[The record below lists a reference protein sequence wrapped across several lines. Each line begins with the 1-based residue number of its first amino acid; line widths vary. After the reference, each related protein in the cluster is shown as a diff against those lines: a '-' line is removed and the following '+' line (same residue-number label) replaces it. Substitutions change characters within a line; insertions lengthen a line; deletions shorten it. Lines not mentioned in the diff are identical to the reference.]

1 MTIAERHELRPF
13 LNQPVV
19 INGRLKSKTRVDRDC
34 RNICLRAIEV
44 RPFLND
50 TAIRNLEAV
59 RVHHGWIQLTG
70 VEYLLD
76 GLVPMICTSVMVSQY
91 TRRNGS
97 SDLGFSPFAS
107 VCLDFVVRQAAMKQ
121 TDAHARQFVS
131 DQLDQIEKGRP
142 FFCFQADPA
151 NLMMQLQL
159 LVMCDSE
166 PPLVR
171 GRLAEMLALIG
182 VPNCSPNGFSR
193 MKRKTLPKRTGF
205 G

>member
-1 MTIAERHELRPF
+1 MTAQRHELRPF

-19 INGRLKSKTRVDRDC
+19 IVGRLKKESRVNRDY
-34 RNICLRAIEV
+34 RNVCLRAIEV
-44 RPFLND
+44 RPFVDD
-50 TAIRNLEAV
+50 TAVRNLAAV

-70 VEYLLD
+70 LDYLLD
-76 GLVPMICTSVMVSQY
+76 GLVPMICTSAMVSQY

-107 VCLDFVVRQAAMKQ
+107 VCLDFVVRQAVMKQ
-121 TDAHARQFVS
+121 TDGHARQFVS
-131 DQLDQIEKGRP
+131 DQLDQIEQGRP
-142 FFCFQADPA
+142 FFSFQTDPA

-159 LVMCDSE
+159 WVMCDLE

-171 GRLAEMLALIG
+171 QRLAEMLALVG
-182 VPNCSPNGFSR
+182 MPNSNSNQFFGIQRRDYPR
-193 MKRKTLPKRTGF
+193 IVGF

>member
-1 MTIAERHELRPF
+1 MTAERHELRPF

-19 INGRLKSKTRVDRDC
+19 IVGRLKKESRVDRDY
-34 RNICLRAIEV
+34 RNVCLRAIEV
-44 RPFLND
+44 RSFSND

-70 VEYLLD
+70 LEYLLD
-76 GLVPMICTSVMVSQY
+76 GLVPMICTSAMVSQY

-107 VCLDFVVRQAAMKQ
+107 VCLDCVVRHAAMKQ
-121 TDAHARQFVS
+121 TDADARQFVS
-131 DQLDQIEKGRP
+131 DQLDQIEQGRP
-142 FFCFQADPA
+142 YFSFQTDPA
-151 NLMMQLQL
+151 NLMMRLRL
-159 LVMCDSE
+159 WVMCDSE

-171 GRLAEMLALIG
+171 RRLAEMLLLIG
-182 VPNCSPNGFSR
+182 VPNGDSNRFLGMQRKSFSR
-193 MKRKTLPKRTGF
+193 ISGF

>member
-1 MTIAERHELRPF
+1 MTTAERHELRPF

-19 INGRLKSKTRVDRDC
+19 IVGRLCKESRVDCGC
-34 RNICLRAIEV
+34 RNACLRAIELH
-44 RPFLND
+44 PFVND
-50 TAIRNLEAV
+50 IAV
-59 RVHHGWIQLTG
+59 QDLDAVHVHHGWIQLTG

-193 MKRKTLPKRTGF
+193 MKRKTLPKRSGF